1 MPRMFVEW
9 NSIEC
14 TSEMPPAFL
23 AASRDA
29 SPKAALVKVGEK
41 VPTLTVKEGAIGDE
55 AADKARTTPEE
66 DHDHELGAT
75 DPHVWMDPSRART
88 MVAAIGD
95 ELAKADPAHAEGY
108 HQRAKTVD
116 GELAALDKEIQAR
129 TDAFKTRGFVT
140 FHGSFNYFAD
150 HFKLKILAVIEPFP
164 GSSPTGEYIQE
175 VLKVVQ
181 ERKVPALYS
190 EPQLD
195 ARPAKTI
202 AEAAK
207 IPLGTLDPVGGTD
220 ATNSYEK
227 LLRFDVDALEKYLK

>member
-1 MPRMFVEW
+1 
-9 NSIEC
+9 
-14 TSEMPPAFL
+14 
-23 AASRDA
+23 
-29 SPKAALVKVGEK
+29 
-41 VPTLTVKEGAIGDE
+41 
-55 AADKARTTPEE
+55 
-66 DHDHELGAT
+66 
-75 DPHVWMDPSRART
+75 

-95 ELAKADPAHAEGY
+95 ELAKADPAHADGY

-116 GELAALDKEIQAR
+116 AELEKLDKEIQAR

-181 ERKVPALYS
+181 ERKVPALFS

-207 IPLGTLDPVGGTD
+207 IPLGTLDPVGGTP
-220 ATNSYEK
+220 ATDSYEK
-227 LLRFDVDALEKYLK
+227 LFRFDVDALEKFLK

>member
-1 MPRMFVEW
+1 MLLERATELPELLQHI
-9 NSIEC
+9 IEEAISM
-14 TSEMPPAFL
+14 TGARYGALGVLNEERTAL
-23 AASRDA
+23 ARF
-29 SPKAALVKVGEK
+29 
-41 VPTLTVKEGAIGDE
+41 LTVG
-55 AADKARTTPEE
+55 
-66 DHDHELGAT
+66 
-75 DPHVWMDPSRART
+75 
-88 MVAAIGD
+88 
-95 ELAKADPAHAEGY
+95 
-108 HQRAKTVD
+108 
-116 GELAALDKEIQAR
+116 LDKEVETR
-129 TDAFKTRGFVT
+129 TKELKTRGFVT

-207 IPLGTLDPVGGTD
+207 IPLGTLDPVGGTPETD
-220 ATNSYEK
+220 SYEK
-227 LLRFDVDALEKYLK
+227 LLRFDVDALEKFLK